1 MGGFSRLQII
11 SLSVLIVCYFIGLGY
26 YEWRKP
32 RELEIDKKEILR
44 FKSISDSLNTRVVK
58 EAQNEIKKKTAFT
71 RKVNINTANI
81 DDLMQLPG
89 IGKVIAQRIIEYRNR
104 TGQFTYIEQIKN
116 VKGLGEKKISFN
128 KRKYY
133 ITLTQFLLINKDIIS
148 ARDIQKNQQYFRRE
162 EEIWLITMEK
172 ADLFTN
178 YSSLY

>member
-1 MGGFSRLQII
+1 M
-11 SLSVLIVCYFIGLGY
+11 IVCYFIGLGY

-116 VKGLGEKKISFN
+116 VKGLGEKK
-128 KRKYY
+128 
-133 ITLTQFLLINKDIIS
+133 FLSIKENII
-148 ARDIQKNQQYFRRE
+148 
-162 EEIWLITMEK
+162 LH
-172 ADLFTN
+172 
-178 YSSLY
+178 